1 MSETPRKLQLHL
13 GLGHSVI
20 EMTKLTEL
28 LYRKDSYAN
37 IQRQSTCCVCVYA
50 VVHTYTHT
58 HVNEYS
64 CLDKTKQWQQ
74 KYIYKH
80 GRKTSH
86 ESNAKIN
93 NYRQLKD
100 C

>member
-37 IQRQSTCCVCVYA
+37 IQRLRALAVY
-50 VVHTYTHT
+50 VYMQLYTHIHIHT
-58 HVNEYS
+58 
-64 CLDKTKQWQQ
+64 
-74 KYIYKH
+74 
-80 GRKTSH
+80 
-86 ESNAKIN
+86 
-93 NYRQLKD
+93 
-100 C
+100 